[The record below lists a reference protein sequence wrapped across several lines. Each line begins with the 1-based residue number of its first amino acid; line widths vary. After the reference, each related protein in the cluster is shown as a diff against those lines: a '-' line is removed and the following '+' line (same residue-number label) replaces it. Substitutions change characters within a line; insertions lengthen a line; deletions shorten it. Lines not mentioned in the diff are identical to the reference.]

1 MNLSQILHNYSSDL
15 SKAFMK
21 DSAAAPNIRNP
32 PESLPELVSRK
43 LIDESFSNLAEL

>member
-32 PESLPELVSRK
+32 PDSLPELFSG
-43 LIDESFSNLAEL
+43 ISFSETDG